1 MEPIF
6 SETDDTTDS
15 NRVEI
20 HVVLQFYNVVSA
32 NLDLSIIISITGVYL
47 SSFRLCFAVQMLFSK
62 YKNDVHT

>member
-6 SETDDTTDS
+6 SATDDTTDS

-32 NLDLSIIISITGVYL
+32 NLDLSIIISIADMYW